1 MTTTS
6 EPAIPQ
12 TTPQTTPPAG
22 EACPVDGCRWHKFAV
37 IVPWSAQILVAVILI
52 QTLYF
57 KFTYA
62 PETQA
67 IFADKGGRPAATA
80 VGVLELVAAVLILT
94 GGRWAAFGAVLA
106 AGLISGAIMTHLTSL
121 GIEVKDP
128 TTGESDGGLLFGL
141 AVTVLL
147 GSLVVLAYRWTTL
160 PFAGRVRAWL

>member
-1 MTTTS
+1 MTPTS

-12 TTPQTTPPAG
+12 TSL
-22 EACPVDGCRWHKFAV
+22 HKFAAV
-37 IVPWSAQILVAVILI
+37 VPWAAQILVAVILI

-80 VGVLELVAAVLILT
+80 VGVLELVAAVLLLA

-106 AGLISGAIMTHLTSL
+106 IGLISGAIVTHLTSL
-121 GIEVKDP
+121 GIAVKNP
-128 TTGESDGGLLFGL
+128 ETGESDGGLLFGL

-147 GSLVVLAYRWTTL
+147 GSLVVLAFRWGTL
-160 PFAGRVRAWL
+160 PFAGRIRARL